1 MNLRKK
7 KVWKFNFFTKIKE
20 IRSRSK
26 KKKVWKFN
34 IFKKIK
40 EIFSLKF
47 KEQSAHLVTTQ
58 SAQTKLCEV

>member
-1 MNLRKK
+1 MNLKNKK
-7 KVWKFNFFTKIKE
+7 FWKFNFFTKIKE

-34 IFKKIK
+34 YFKKIK

-47 KEQSAHLVTTQ
+47 KEQPTHLVATR

>member
-1 MNLRKK
+1 MNLKKK

-34 IFKKIK
+34 YLKKIK
-40 EIFSLKF
+40 EILSLKF
-47 KEQSAHLVTTQ
+47 KEIKYNKKKIS
-58 SAQTKLCEV
+58 K